1 MTTCN
6 AQNERLKRRY
16 LEYMREARGQS
27 EASLDAIGKALN
39 RFEVYTR
46 FKDFRAFHIAQ
57 ATGFK
62 AHLADQTS
70 DRTGERLSKATLH
83 STLAALKNFFHWLAG
98 QQGFRKRLSYSDA
111 DYFNLS
117 EKDARIAK
125 ARRERPGPTLEQ
137 VRHVLCCMPAQTD
150 IERRDRAL
158 IAFAILTGV
167 RDGALASLKL
177 KHVDPVEGRVEQDAR
192 EVKTKFSKTMTTYFF
207 PVGDDIRE
215 IVTEWVEWL
224 RTEKL
229 WGLNDPLFPA
239 TRIIVGQSGGFETA
253 GLDRK
258 HWSNAGSIRKI
269 FRTAFEAAGLP
280 YHNPHSFR
288 NTLTLIGATRCD
300 TLEAFKAWSQ
310 NLGHESMVT
319 TLGSYGTISRDRQ
332 AEIIRSLLLPG
343 GPG

>member
-1 MTTCN
+1 MKAYN

-16 LEYMREARGQS
+16 FEYMREARGQS
-27 EASLDAIGKALN
+27 EASLDAIAKALN

-46 FKDFRAFHIAQ
+46 FKDFRAFHISQ
-57 ATGFK
+57 AAGFK
-62 AHLADQTS
+62 VHLADQTS

-83 STLAALKNFFHWLAG
+83 STLAALKQFFHWLAG

-117 EKDARIAK
+117 EKEARIAK

-137 VRHVLCCMPAQTD
+137 IRHVLRGMPAETE

-177 KHVDPVEGRVEQDAR
+177 KHVDAVEGRVEQDAR

-207 PVGDDIRE
+207 PVGDDIQK
-215 IVTEWVEWL
+215 IVTDWIEWL

-229 WGLNDPLFPA
+229 WGLDDPLFPA
-239 TRIIVGQSGGFETA
+239 TRVIVGQSGGFQTA

-258 HWSNAGSIRKI
+258 HWSNAGAIRKI
-269 FRTAFEAAGLP
+269 FRAAFEAAGLP

-288 NTLTLIGATRCD
+288 NTLALLGETKCD
-300 TLEAFKAWSQ
+300 TLETFKAWSQ
-310 NLGHESMVT
+310 NLGHESMLT
-319 TLGSYGTISRDRQ
+319 TLGSYGTISRHRQ
-332 AEIIRSLLLPG
+332 GEIMRSIAE
-343 GPG
+343 